1 MPFLNQHSFILLAVA
16 SFVVLA
22 ILLLRDGL
30 QLYDILVLAALA
42 GGLWFAHQLLNPGV
56 GTTLTAADLQAK
68 IGSGDP
74 VLLEF
79 QSPY

>member
-1 MPFLNQHSFILLAVA
+1 MSYLNQHSFTLIATA

-22 ILLLRDGL
+22 FLLLRDGL
-30 QLYDILVLAALA
+30 QLYDILVLAALMS
-42 GGLWFAHQLLNPGV
+42 GLLFAYQLLKPGE
-56 GTTLTAADLQAK
+56 GTTLSADDIRER
-68 IGSGDP
+68 IGSGEP